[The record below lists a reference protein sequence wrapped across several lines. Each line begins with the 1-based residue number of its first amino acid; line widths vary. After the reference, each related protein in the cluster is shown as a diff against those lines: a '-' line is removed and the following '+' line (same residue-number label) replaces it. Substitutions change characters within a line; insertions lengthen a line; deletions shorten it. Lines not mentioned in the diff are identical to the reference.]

1 MARIQVA
8 VTKEQTHRLNA
19 LVLVGVLLA
28 FASVVHAE
36 RTNTSEERNFGM
48 ALPGEKCRILP
59 LPKWTEPEK
68 WAWTQICE
76 GKEANFNERLKEK
89 LDPRNPAHDG
99 EWSDERKLSSIFLE
113 TILLHEPFRSAI
125 PRQGVRI
132 IGAYFP
138 NFIDLTDASI
148 ERPLL
153 LHKSRF
159 RSQVDMNRL
168 RTLASISLEG
178 SKFDG
183 DLNMDSASVG
193 GGLFMRRAE
202 FGEVVLRGV
211 EIGDQLDM
219 EWATFKGKLNMDAAS
234 VGSSLFMGK
243 AELNKP
249 ANLIF
254 LSVGSGLNARGVMLR
269 GLDLTGA
276 RIEGELHLGLSDANI
291 EWKSYTDEN
300 GDRQAPKLTLRNTSV
315 GTLQDTKDTWPDHLE
330 REFEGFTYDR
340 LGGFGASEQDDPYK
354 RESSWFIEWLA
365 KDESYSPQPY
375 RHLAG
380 VFRAAGHE
388 DMADDILVANRD
400 RERRETDWWP
410 PKWLWLW
417 MLKLFIGYGYGLRS
431 FYALYWIA
439 GLTVFGTVL
448 LCCAKESARDGTK
461 LGFWYSL
468 DMLLPVIR
476 LREQHYTDVDLKTWA
491 KYYFYFHKIMGYVLI
506 FFVLAG
512 LSGLTEE

>member
-1 MARIQVA
+1 M
-8 VTKEQTHRLNA
+8 
-19 LVLVGVLLA
+19 
-28 FASVVHAE
+28 
-36 RTNTSEERNFGM
+36 
-48 ALPGEKCRILP
+48 
-59 LPKWTEPEK
+59 
-68 WAWTQICE
+68 
-76 GKEANFNERLKEK
+76 KEK

-234 VGSSLFMGK
+234 IGVNLFMRKAAFREVNLRGAKIGDQLDMEWATFKGKLNMDAASIGVNLFMRKAAFREVNLRGAKIGDQLEMNESIFKGKLNMDSASIGVNLFMRKAAFREVNLRGAKIGDQLEMEGAIFKGKLNMDSASVGSSLFMGK

-330 REFEGFTYDR
+330 REFEGFIYDR
-340 LGGFGASEQDDPYK
+340 LGGFGASE
-354 RESSWFIEWLA
+354 
-365 KDESYSPQPY
+365 
-375 RHLAG
+375 
-380 VFRAAGHE
+380 
-388 DMADDILVANRD
+388 
-400 RERRETDWWP
+400 
-410 PKWLWLW
+410 
-417 MLKLFIGYGYGLRS
+417 
-431 FYALYWIA
+431 
-439 GLTVFGTVL
+439 
-448 LCCAKESARDGTK
+448 
-461 LGFWYSL
+461 
-468 DMLLPVIR
+468 
-476 LREQHYTDVDLKTWA
+476 
-491 KYYFYFHKIMGYVLI
+491 
-506 FFVLAG
+506 
-512 LSGLTEE
+512 